1 MKYTAEIISHITV
14 DASTPE
20 QAECQVNNLLSK
32 MTSTIGGDVI
42 KFTIDHINKKHC
54 RHTPHY
60 FQSSTYGKLR
70 HQHINISRL
79 KPGSMFAYWNKR
91 TDLMYLYEQS
101 FSGTWGTWI
110 IECWVKS
117 GLSYIISKTTGLDN
131 DTILQRIEAS
141 NRHDPNAEGYVIGME
156 HIASR
161 PYILYHHPN
170 ALLIGYNTKG
180 VVTDN

>member
-1 MKYTAEIISHITV
+1 MRYTAEIISHITV

-20 QAECQVNNLLSK
+20 QAEFQVNNLLSK
-32 MTSTIGGDVI
+32 MTSTIKGNVI
-42 KFTIDHINKKHC
+42 KFTINHINKKHY
-54 RHTPHY
+54 RHAPHY

-79 KPGSMFAYWNKR
+79 KPGSIFAYWNKR
-91 TDLMYLYEQS
+91 TDLLYLYEQS
-101 FSGTWGTWI
+101 FSGTWI

-117 GLSYIISKTTGLDN
+117 GLSHIISKTLGLDN
-131 DTILQRIEAS
+131 DTILQRIKAS

-156 HIASR
+156 YIASR
-161 PYILYHHPN
+161 QDILALHPN

-180 VVTDN
+180 IFTDQ